1 VERDAESERMREEEE
16 SVLRPNQYKGQ
27 DSSLVDALPC
37 PKGIS
42 KGDTLQVLRGATP
55 SSCPQCPAIHL
66 GRHDE

>member
-1 VERDAESERMREEEE
+1 MREEEE